1 MDISAADKVFQDYG
15 VEAVPEDKTRSWLS
29 MGLIWAG
36 VGISLGLLLTGGT
49 VATGMSLRS
58 AAVAAVLGGVAL
70 AVIAVITGIIG
81 ARTHLSTAM
90 ISRFTFGN
98 RAVLL
103 IALIQALGAYGWF
116 AVQLGLF
123 GRTASTSWE
132 IMTGFAGGDA
142 PFIVV
147 GGLLMIGTAIVGYR
161 ALDALSKLAVP
172 LLLVLMA
179 ASVWRILEGTS
190 LSEVLSLSGDGAPLT
205 LGTGISL
212 VISSFVVGAVIAPDV
227 SRYAKSPKHT
237 IGAAIL
243 AFAVVTP
250 MVMLVGSL
258 MALQAGTWD
267 IVDIMLRLGWG
278 IGALVL
284 LMLAQWTSNDNN
296 LYSAALGFAVVF
308 RKLRKW
314 QLTGLAGLIGI
325 GLALAG
331 IYDNFTTWLTVL
343 GVLIPPMAGVIGVD
357 YYVTRKRR
365 YHGGFEV
372 PVTPF
377 RALPLTAWGLG
388 SAVSLLTS
396 QTGFALT
403 TVPALDGL
411 LVGGLLQLLFGHFLE
426 PGARRDATP
435 EGAAD
440 PVGGEPPRQRAA
452 DLGEGRPVAR

>member
-1 MDISAADKVFQDYG
+1 MDISTADKVFQDYG

-49 VATGMSLRS
+49 VATGMTLRQ
-58 AAVAAVLGGVAL
+58 AALAAVLGGLAL
-70 AVIAVITGIIG
+70 AIITVITGIIG

-98 RAVLL
+98 RAVML

-132 IMTGFAGGDA
+132 ILTDSAWGDA
-142 PFIVV
+142 PFIVI

-161 ALDALSKLAVP
+161 ALDLLSKLTVP

-179 ASVWRILEGTS
+179 ASVWRILQDASG
-190 LSEVLSLSGDGAPLT
+190 SEVLSLSGDGPPLT
-205 LGTGISL
+205 LGMGISL

-243 AFAVVTP
+243 AFVVVTP
-250 MVMLVGSL
+250 MVLIVGSL

-267 IVDIMLRLGWG
+267 IVDIMIRLGWG
-278 IGALVL
+278 LGALVL

-314 QLTGLAGLIGI
+314 QLTALAGVIGI
-325 GLALAG
+325 ALALAG
-331 IYDNFTTWLTVL
+331 IYDNFQTWLTVL
-343 GVLIPPMAGVIGVD
+343 GVFIPPMAGVIGID

-365 YHGGFEV
+365 YQGGFEV
-372 PVTPF
+372 PVPPF
-377 RALPLTAWGLG
+377 RALPLTAWALG
-388 SAVSLLTS
+388 SAVAMLTS
-396 QTGFALT
+396 YTGVVLT
-403 TVPALDGL
+403 SIPAVDGL
-411 LVGGLLQLLFGHFLE
+411 LAGALLQLLFGRFLE
-426 PGARRDATP
+426 PGARV
-435 EGAAD
+435 GAA
-440 PVGGEPPRQRAA
+440 PVGVDAPGGTEPPRQRAA
-452 DLGEGRPVAR
+452 EVGEDRPVAR

>member
-1 MDISAADKVFQDYG
+1 MGMSAADKVFQDYG
-15 VEAVPEDKTRSWLS
+15 VEAVPQDKTRSWLS
-29 MGLIWAG
+29 MGLVWAG

-49 VATGMSLRS
+49 VADGMSLQQTAL
-58 AAVAAVLGGVAL
+58 AAVIGGLVLAAITVL
-70 AVIAVITGIIG
+70 TGIIG

-123 GRTASTSWE
+123 GRTAATSWD
-132 IMTGFAGGDA
+132 ILTGLTWGDA

-161 ALDALSKLAVP
+161 ALDVLSKLAVP

-179 ASVWRILEGTS
+179 ASVWRVFDTATM
-190 LSEVLSLSGDGAPLT
+190 SEVLAMRGQGAPLT

-227 SRYAKSPKHT
+227 SRYAKSPTHT

-250 MVMLVGSL
+250 IVMLVGAL
-258 MALQAGTWD
+258 MALRAGTWD

-278 IGALVL
+278 VGALVL

-308 RKLRKW
+308 RKLKKW
-314 QLTGLAGLIGI
+314 QLTAIAGVIGI
-325 GLALAG
+325 ALALAG

-357 YYVTRKRR
+357 YYLTRTRR
-365 YHGGFEV
+365 YAGGFETPV
-372 PVTPF
+372 PQI
-377 RALPLTAWGLG
+377 RALSLTAWALG
-388 SAVSLLTS
+388 SVLSLVTS
-396 QTGFALT
+396 QGGFVVT
-403 TVPALDGL
+403 TVPAIDGL
-411 LVGGLLQLLFGHFLE
+411 LAAGLLQFLFGRFLE
-426 PGARRDATP
+426 GRARGGAARGAVRASAPGA
-435 EGAAD
+435 
-440 PVGGEPPRQRAA
+440 
-452 DLGEGRPVAR
+452 